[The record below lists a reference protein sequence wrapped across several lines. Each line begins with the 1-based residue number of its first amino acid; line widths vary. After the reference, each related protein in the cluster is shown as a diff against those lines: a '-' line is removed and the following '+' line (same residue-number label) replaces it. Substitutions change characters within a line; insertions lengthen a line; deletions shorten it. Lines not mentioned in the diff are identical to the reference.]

1 MLEKFERFNRRLSG
15 WIEWIGF
22 LAIFLMV
29 ALTCVDV
36 IGAKLFRTPVFG
48 ALDVMGIAQLIAI
61 SFAVA
66 MAQILGRH
74 VQVEFFVM
82 LLPKRIQTA
91 VDIVVNL
98 LGLALFVLIVWR
110 LFAYAYHLQLG
121 GEESMTARIP
131 LAPFTYAAAAA
142 FIPVCLVFLQQFLSS
157 IARVVHNE
165 S

>member
-1 MLEKFERFNRRLSG
+1 VLEKFEKFNRRLSG

-36 IGAKLFRTPVFG
+36 FGAKVFRTPVFG

-66 MAQILGRH
+66 MALILGRH

-82 LLPKRIQTA
+82 LLPKRVQAA
-91 VDIVVNL
+91 VDIIINF
-98 LGLALFVLIVWR
+98 LGLFLFVLIVWR

-157 IARVVHNE
+157 VVRVIHNE

>member
-1 MLEKFERFNRRLSG
+1 MLDKFEKFNRRLSG

-22 LAIFLMV
+22 IAIFLMV

-36 IGAKLFRTPVFG
+36 IGAKVFRTPVFG

-61 SFAVA
+61 SFAVS
-66 MAQILGRH
+66 MGLILGRH

-82 LLPKRIQTA
+82 LLPKRVQA
-91 VDIVVNL
+91 GVDLFVNF
-98 LGLALFVLIVWR
+98 LGLILFVLIVWR
-110 LFAYAYHLQLG
+110 LFAFAHHLQLG

-142 FIPVCLVFLQQFLSS
+142 FIPVCLVFVQKFLSS
-157 IARVVHNE
+157 LVRVIKNE